1 MIYMTLSYNWI
12 PASAGMTVQLMDEI
26 DKKIIPD
33 AWTPKVV
40 HDINEQDFFKIKT
53 NQMKIVISFKK
64 FNLHQNNM
72 RKKPTN

>member
-1 MIYMTLSYNWI
+1 MLVNLVFRNRALSPNQRE
-12 PASAGMTVQLMDEI
+12 TDEI

-53 NQMKIVISFKK
+53 N
-64 FNLHQNNM
+64 
-72 RKKPTN
+72 